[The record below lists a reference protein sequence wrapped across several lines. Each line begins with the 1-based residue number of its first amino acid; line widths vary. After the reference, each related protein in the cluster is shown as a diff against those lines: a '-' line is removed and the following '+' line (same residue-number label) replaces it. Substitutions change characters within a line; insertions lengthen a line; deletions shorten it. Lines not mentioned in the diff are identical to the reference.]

1 MADMIV
7 AGDATDTETTTNG
20 TNDAEK
26 AGATLPGNVLD
37 AGASMGAESSLAKIV
52 KAVERRNG
60 LRPGQGVHAWFI
72 TQNNPQKNL
81 AECAGKTPEEIVQ
94 WAVDHCVRNKK
105 GELRKS
111 RGVGVCYER
120 GSEEH
125 TDHIHIVLSFTG
137 RNGGKAETVC
147 RLWPTAD
154 IEVAKGT
161 VQDLDDY
168 LNKRGRFA
176 GKGETVVQPVYDG
189 EPLMANPR
197 KDERDIDADS
207 LSKRDLRWSAL
218 MEAVKSGKTMDD
230 IWSDPTLSMYAKDF
244 AMPLERLL
252 SVHAS
257 KRPHKRDV
265 DVLLVTC
272 ERTSDRLSFKPEILE
287 WVVRN
292 CLDECGFRWG
302 EWDMTLAAQPHVTAD
317 TDTVL
322 LISSVWS
329 DSSIQAAFRVAS
341 GAPLQ
346 VAQGYGRSCWA
357 SWSRVVIVTA
367 AALPQSLRRLV
378 TRGVAIPLG
387 SSASQM
393 VESINDVLSV
403 RDVVYKQAV
412 FPGLEGR

>member
-1 MADMIV
+1 M
-7 AGDATDTETTTNG
+7 
-20 TNDAEK
+20 
-26 AGATLPGNVLD
+26 
-37 AGASMGAESSLAKIV
+37 
-52 KAVERRNG
+52 
-60 LRPGQGVHAWFI
+60 
-72 TQNNPQKNL
+72 
-81 AECAGKTPEEIVQ
+81 TPEEVVQ
-94 WAVDHCVRNKK
+94 WAVDHSIRNKD
-105 GELRKS
+105 GSLRKS

-120 GSEEH
+120 GSKEH
-125 TDHIHIVLSFTG
+125 TDHIHIVLSVTG
-137 RNGGKAETVC
+137 RNGTKAETVC
-147 RLWPTAD
+147 RLWPQAD
-154 IEVAKGT
+154 IEVAKGSLE
-161 VQDLDDY
+161 DIHDY
-168 LNKRGRFA
+168 LEKKGRYA
-176 GKGETVVQPVYDG
+176 GKGETIIEPVYDG
-189 EPLMANPR
+189 EPLVANPC
-197 KDERDIDADS
+197 KDGRNIDVDS

-218 MEAVKSGKTMDD
+218 VEAARSGKTMDD
-230 IWSDPTLSMYAKDF
+230 IWSDSTLSMYAKDF

-322 LISSVWS
+322 LVSGVWS

-346 VAQGYGRSCWA
+346 VAQGYGRSFWA

-387 SSASQM
+387 ASASQM
-393 VESINDVLSV
+393 VDSINDVLSV